1 MNQQS
6 RTRVL
11 GWLGGLICLS
21 LLSPP
26 ITAQDWARD
35 MFEITEH
42 DFGTIARGAKAEYGI
57 TSDGFVPYL
66 ATWPNGIGPP
76 SCCRKGRRQ
85 MHHSVFCAGG
95 HACAAPLPLIA
106 ISHIDY
112 LRGHMV
118 SIMRLHAAERI
129 AIFQYPHPRI

>member
-26 ITAQDWARD
+26 IAAQDWARG

-42 DFGTIARGAKAEYGI
+42 DFGTIARGGQGRIWHYIGWVCPLLG
-57 TSDGFVPYL
+57 DL
-66 ATWPNGIGPP
+66 AQWDW
-76 SCCRKGRRQ
+76 
-85 MHHSVFCAGG
+85 
-95 HACAAPLPLIA
+95 AAVLLP
-106 ISHIDY
+106 
-112 LRGHMV
+112 
-118 SIMRLHAAERI
+118 
-129 AIFQYPHPRI
+129 